1 MRVNFAIEDIILIV
15 LYFVSV
21 LYIGFRAKKSDNNDA
36 VEEYL
41 LAGRSLT
48 LPMFVATL
56 VSTWYGGILG
66 VGEFTYKHGLAVWFV
81 FGLPYYVFG
90 AIFAFVLAGK
100 VRRSKL
106 FTIPDRLAQVYD
118 KRTSFLGTILT
129 LILVTPAPYFL
140 MLGVLFQII
149 FGVDLKLSIVIST
162 LLSVSYL
169 FAGGFRADVYTDI
182 FEFFLMFV
190 GFSLIIPFAIV
201 KYGGINFIVS
211 NVPREVLTLT
221 GGNSIQYIIAW
232 FLIAV
237 WTLVDPGFYQRCYAA
252 RDERTAKYGILIS
265 ILFWMIF
272 DFMTMTA
279 GLYSR
284 AILPGLEQPL
294 MAYPLLAEVV
304 LPKVAKGLF
313 YIGMLA
319 TIMSTLNTLVFIS
332 AVTIGNDIIW
342 KLKKTHNEVNKINFY
357 TRIGLIITSVLS
369 ILLAIYFPSVVDLWY
384 IIGTLTIPGL
394 LIPVITSYFE
404 SLTPS
409 PRHAFLIMVSG
420 FTCSFVSFVIGQV
433 FKTPSGEPIYPL
445 GLEPMFPG
453 LIVSFLVYVLGKL
466 RDKNLFFRPENVIF
480 TNKKLKI

>member
-1 MRVNFAIEDIILIV
+1 
-15 LYFVSV
+15 
-21 LYIGFRAKKSDNNDA
+21 
-36 VEEYL
+36 
-41 LAGRSLT
+41 
-48 LPMFVATL
+48 
-56 VSTWYGGILG
+56 
-66 VGEFTYKHGLAVWFV
+66 GEFTYKHGLAVWFV

-118 KRTSFLGTILT
+118 RRTSFLGTILT

-384 IIGTLTIPGL
+384 IIGTLTIPGI

-404 SLTPS
+404 S
-409 PRHAFLIMVSG
+409 
-420 FTCSFVSFVIGQV
+420 
-433 FKTPSGEPIYPL
+433 
-445 GLEPMFPG
+445 
-453 LIVSFLVYVLGKL
+453 
-466 RDKNLFFRPENVIF
+466 
-480 TNKKLKI
+480 

>member
-1 MRVNFAIEDIILIV
+1 MVSFAIEDIVIIIS
-15 LYFVSV
+15 YFIGV
-21 LYIGFRAKKSDNNDA
+21 LYIGFKAKGENENA

-66 VGEFTYKHGLAVWFV
+66 VGEFTYKHGLSVWLV
-81 FGLPYYVFG
+81 LGLPYYIFG
-90 AIFAFVLAGK
+90 AIFAFVLAGR

-118 KRTSFLGTILT
+118 KKTSFFGTILT

-149 FGVDLKLSIVIST
+149 FGLDLKLSIIIST

-169 FAGGFRADVYTDI
+169 FVGGFKSDVYTDI

-190 GFSLIIPFAIV
+190 GFGLILPFAFT
-201 KYGGINFIVS
+201 KYGGIDFIVS
-211 NVPREVLTLT
+211 NVPKETLTLT

-252 RDERTAKYGILIS
+252 KDEKTAKYGILVS
-265 ILFWMIF
+265 ILFWMVF
-272 DFMTMTA
+272 DFMTITA
-279 GLYSR
+279 GLYSK
-284 AILPGLEQPL
+284 AILPNLDQPV

-304 LPKVAKGLF
+304 LPKIAKGLF
-313 YIGMLA
+313 YVGLLA

-342 KLKKTHNEVNKINFY
+342 KLKGNHGEVNKINFY
-357 TRIGLIITSVLS
+357 TRIGLVITSVSS

-404 SLTPS
+404 NLTPT
-409 PRHAFLIMVSG
+409 PKHAFLIMVSG
-420 FTCSFVSFVIGQV
+420 FIFSFVSFVMGQI
-433 FKTPSGEPIYPL
+433 FKTPLGEPNYPF

-453 LIVSFLVYVLGKL
+453 LIVSILIYIIGRLFRGK
-466 RDKNLFFRPENVIF
+466 FVF
-480 TNKKLKI
+480 

>member
-1 MRVNFAIEDIILIV
+1 MRVNLAIEDVVLIV
-15 LYFVSV
+15 LYFLTV
-21 LYIGFRAKKSDNNDA
+21 LYVGFSAKKKGDVTNS

-66 VGEFTYKHGLAVWFV
+66 VGEFTYKHGLSVWLV
-81 FGLPYYVFG
+81 FGLPYYIFG
-90 AIFAFVLAGK
+90 AIFAFMLAGK
-100 VRRSKL
+100 VRKSNL
-106 FTIPDRLAQVYD
+106 FTIPERLAQIYD
-118 KRTSFLGTILT
+118 KKTSFFGTILT

-140 MLGVLFQII
+140 MLGVLLQII
-149 FGVDLKLSIVIST
+149 FGLDFKLSIVIST
-162 LLSVSYL
+162 VISISYL
-169 FAGGFRADVYTDI
+169 FVGGFRADVYTDI
-182 FEFFLMFV
+182 LEFFLMFL
-190 GFSLIIPFAIV
+190 GFSLIIPFAGL
-201 KYGGINFIVS
+201 KYGWVDFIVA
-211 NVPREVLTLT
+211 NVPPEILTLT
-221 GGNSIQYIIAW
+221 GGNSIQYIVAW

-252 RDERTAKYGILIS
+252 KNEKVAKYGILIS

-284 AILPGLEQPL
+284 AILPELEQPL
-294 MAYPLLAEVV
+294 MAYPMLAEVV

-332 AVTIGNDIIW
+332 ATIIGNDIIW
-342 KLKKTHNEVNKINFY
+342 RIKKKHNQANQINLY
-357 TRIGLIITSVLS
+357 TRIGLVITSVVS

-394 LIPVITSYFE
+394 LIPVVTSYFE
-404 SLTPS
+404 GLAPS
-409 PRHAFLIMVSG
+409 PKYAFLIMVFG
-420 FTCSFVSFVIGQV
+420 FASSFASFVIGQI
-433 FKTPSGEPIYPL
+433 FKSSDGTPVYPL

-453 LIVSFLVYVLGKL
+453 LMVSILVYAVGKVLE
-466 RDKNLFFRPENVIF
+466 RVR
-480 TNKKLKI
+480 